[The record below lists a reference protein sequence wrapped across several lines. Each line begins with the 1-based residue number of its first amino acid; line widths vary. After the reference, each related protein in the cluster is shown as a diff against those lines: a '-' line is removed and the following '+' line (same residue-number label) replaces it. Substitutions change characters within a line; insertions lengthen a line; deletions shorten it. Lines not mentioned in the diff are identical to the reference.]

1 MNGPMKGDTK
11 DLEPMHGELLSY
23 GNYFTMYSETYYSIK
38 VEIQRPKEK
47 VKSVAK
53 FVFKRSR
60 D

>member
-1 MNGPMKGDTK
+1 MKGDTK